1 MMLLNAEE
9 LLALVNGD
17 AEPDRLADL
26 LDRLE
31 HCPESADALQILVSL
46 RANREEALEALH
58 QAAERE
64 ATAPPI
70 PLPAARPT
78 APPMS
83 WAAQGLR
90 MAATVAIVA
99 VISVWA
105 SNTILSPQEVAE
117 QAVDTVSL
125 ATAEYDNLV
134 GPGGPVDVELTGDS
148 EDTIIFEAYREL
160 EEGNYAV
167 VRELLEGLPADAE
180 GRVPL
185 YRGMSHYFLHEYEL
199 ALEDFIEVRTLEIG
213 RESGLLHQAAWYE
226 ANSLLALDQPMQA
239 VDVLEAVKSAPEGYR
254 FKEPA
259 SDSYL
264 ALRAALGLTSPKQD

>member
-31 HCPESADALQILVSL
+31 HCSESADALQILVSL

-70 PLPAARPT
+70 PLPSARPT

-90 MAATVAIVA
+90 MAATIAIVA

-105 SNTILSPQEVAE
+105 ANTYYGPGQPSEE
-117 QAVDTVSL
+117 SVDIT
-125 ATAEYDNLV
+125 TTYENTV
-134 GPGGPVDVELTGDS
+134 GPGPLDVELTSASATDI
-148 EDTIIFEAYREL
+148 TEAYLAL
-160 EEGNYAV
+160 EAKEFRRAKNI
-167 VRELLEGLPADAE
+167 LLGHPADPD
-180 GRVPL
+180 GLVPL
-185 YRGMSHYFLHEYEL
+185 YRGMSHYFLGEYQL
-199 ALEDFIEVRTLEIG
+199 ALGDFVEVQSLETVN
-213 RESGLLHQAAWYE
+213 ESGTLHQAAWYE
-226 ANSLLALDQPMQA
+226 ANTLLALDRPNGA
-239 VDVLEAVKSAPEGYR
+239 LLVFEEVKSADGYP
-254 FKEPA
+254 FHDDATKM
-259 SDSYL
+259 YTL
-264 ALRAALGLTSPKQD
+264 LREALGMTSPPHD